1 MKNDMPVAVLRQ
13 SHDIARDMAPCRLL
27 YVIGQ
32 LGLGGAERQL
42 YYLLAALDHARYQPA
57 LVAWNFN
64 PSEKYYRDIH
74 ALKVP
79 IYGLPA
85 GRSPI
90 SKLRAFRELA
100 RRVAPEVIHSY
111 GFHTNFAAYYAARGA
126 RALPIGSLRSDFA
139 TIKKVGG
146 ALRGALNARWPECHI
161 SNSVV
166 CAEAARRHSALFV
179 PRQFFVVRNG
189 LDLNCFRTSDDTL
202 EARTYVASVGSL
214 LPVKRWDRLLKAVQ
228 RVNIVGAGDVRFR
241 IAGDGPLRPALET
254 LAGDL
259 GISRAVE
266 FLGATH
272 DIPAFLRGAK
282 FLVHTSESEGCP
294 NVVMEAMAA
303 GRAVVAT
310 DAGDVPYLV
319 EDGKTGFVVRCG
331 DDETLVNRIATLLTN
346 RDLCQQ
352 MGDNARARAEQE
364 FDLHSLVTGTLD
376 AYRAAGW
383 KDE

>member
-1 MKNDMPVAVLRQ
+1 
-13 SHDIARDMAPCRLL
+13 
-27 YVIGQ
+27 
-32 LGLGGAERQL
+32 
-42 YYLLAALDHARYQPA
+42 
-57 LVAWNFN
+57 
-64 PSEKYYRDIH
+64 
-74 ALKVP
+74 
-79 IYGLPA
+79 
-85 GRSPI
+85 
-90 SKLRAFRELA
+90 
-100 RRVAPEVIHSY
+100 
-111 GFHTNFAAYYAARGA
+111 
-126 RALPIGSLRSDFA
+126 
-139 TIKKVGG
+139 
-146 ALRGALNARWPECHI
+146 
-161 SNSVV
+161 
-166 CAEAARRHSALFV
+166 
-179 PRQFFVVRNG
+179 
-189 LDLNCFRTSDDTL
+189 
-202 EARTYVASVGSL
+202 
-214 LPVKRWDRLLKAVQ
+214 
-228 RVNIVGAGDVRFR
+228 VNIVGAGDVRFR

-319 EDGKTGFVVRCG
+319 EDGKTGFVVRRG
-331 DDETLVNRIATLLTN
+331 DDDTLVNRIATLLTN